1 MPNFEAKEANVKLN
15 VAAMKR
21 EKALIDREEEEM
33 EKRVR
38 EMAMGL
44 KDASEFNRWKTEMN
58 EKDEIE
64 RLEHIQRKKIEMEL
78 AREQAILAREM
89 NEQENRHLVNKMRIE
104 SDKRN
109 DEIEVNIEKELD
121 KKKDVI
127 ALVHANRD
135 AAANEVQAKK
145 DDNKAIRD
153 EVHRDLQ
160 EALKKRQDEMAV
172 ELAKRTELI
181 RQIRELEKIPI
192 QRTKGFDPT
201 EASGLGLM
209 DEMSIAELRERL
221 EYQKRMRE

>member
-1 MPNFEAKEANVKLN
+1 
-15 VAAMKR
+15 
-21 EKALIDREEEEM
+21 
-33 EKRVR
+33 
-38 EMAMGL
+38 
-44 KDASEFNRWKTEMN
+44 
-58 EKDEIE
+58 
-64 RLEHIQRKKIEMEL
+64 
-78 AREQAILAREM
+78 
-89 NEQENRHLVNKMRIE
+89 MRIE

-127 ALVHANRD
+127 SLVHANRD